1 MTNWCALRK
10 RLPDPKTTTAVRI
23 SPTAPNTNAPTVVG
37 LTRLPMAPLW
47 FSILV
52 AARKESPHAMVGAM
66 GEQLLGVAARD
77 HRAAFRVEEDAVVP
91 DCKDTCQF
99 VCHHDD
105 RRAEVVANI
114 KNHVDEQ

>member
-23 SPTAPNTNAPTVVG
+23 SPTAPNTNAPTVAG

-52 AARKESPHAMVGAM
+52 AARTESPHAMVGAM
-66 GEQLLGVAARD
+66 GEQLLGVAARE
-77 HRAAFRVEEDAVVP
+77 HRAAFRVEGDAVVP
-91 DCKDTCQF
+91 DCRSNCQLRF
-99 VCHHDD
+99 HHHH
-105 RRAEVVANI
+105 RRP
-114 KNHVDEQ
+114 